1 MEAAEATE
9 VDGAAAG
16 GAAARKDAGAGA
28 TVAWQGTQLRL
39 CAAALDSLK
48 RELARE
54 RATASSAREE
64 ARRSD
69 SVAEQAPLPMM
80 IHAHCM
86 CIVRVL
92 CTPHRASHRAPRT
105 AHRAPRIAHR
115 APRTAHRTPHTARRT
130 QHTARRAAR
139 RAWRGR
145 R

>member
-1 MEAAEATE
+1 MEAAEATGA
-9 VDGAAAG
+9 DGAAAG
-16 GAAARKDAGAGA
+16 GAAGGAVVAAARKDAGAGA

-80 IHAHCM
+80 MHAHCM
-86 CIVRVL
+86 CIVRAL
-92 CTPHRASHRAPRT
+92 SAPRRTLHT
-105 AHRAPRIAHR
+105 AHRTLHR
-115 APRTAHRTPHTARRT
+115 TPHTAHRTPHTA
-130 QHTARRAAR
+130 HRAAH

>member
-1 MEAAEATE
+1 MEAAEATGA
-9 VDGAAAG
+9 DGAAAG
-16 GAAARKDAGAGA
+16 DAAGGAVVAAARKDAGAGA

-80 IHAHCM
+80 MHAHCM
-86 CIVRVL
+86 CIVRAL
-92 CTPHRASHRAPRT
+92 CAPRRTLHT
-105 AHRAPRIAHR
+105 AHRTLHR
-115 APRTAHRTPHTARRT
+115 TPHTAHRTPHTA
-130 QHTARRAAR
+130 HRAAH

>member
-1 MEAAEATE
+1 MEAAEATG

-16 GAAARKDAGAGA
+16 GAAGGAAGAVARKDAGGGA

-80 IHAHCM
+80 MHAHCM
-86 CIVRVL
+86 RTVRAL
-92 CTPHRASHRAPRT
+92 CTAHPTPHIAPQ
-105 AHRAPRIAHR
+105 
-115 APRTAHRTPHTARRT
+115 TAHRTPHTAHGT
-130 QHTARRAAR
+130 PHTTHGA
-139 RAWRGR
+139 
-145 R
+145 